1 MLMSATDQQIER
13 RAAHFQAIQWR
24 RGDNTAL
31 LLLDESKSHG
41 RAIHDHDH
49 DRVAREHPV

>member
-1 MLMSATDQQIER
+1 MSATDQQIER